1 MKFTYRLL
9 SFLLTGTS
17 FCNALP
23 AQENEPYRIPEEG
36 AFVLCGKA
44 ENVPA
49 TEKMF
54 RLAVCHPFDNKGAEV
69 PLGADGSFRQALPI
83 AGMQDIYLYLGDAV
97 TLFSYPGDTVT
108 LTFDYADLPGSI
120 RLSGTT
126 PERTR
131 ELELCLKLYR
141 TYREPFLDFGAI
153 RKELYKKGLP
163 VTDTCMLNAVARY
176 ATDYRKSIQ
185 AFTAAHGAVPH
196 EDYLVQQGYF
206 GALSNVASSPEAL
219 ARLYYPPYSL
229 RCYDGAKQEQK
240 PLYTCRAF
248 NPFLSSSAT
257 DFMMTYLASNLG
269 RTAAL
274 FEHAGPAETFASQTA
289 LAGCAIPQKALRDWY
304 LAVSFQRG
312 MNWFGWKPTE
322 AMKLAGQECLA
333 SLACAPAKA
342 CMEQVLEQHFSR
354 LAPGSPAP
362 AFTLPDEQGH
372 PVSLDDLKGKIVYL
386 DFWSDGCGPCIS
398 EFRQQEAF
406 HRKYAAY
413 EDKIAYVYICL
424 GSSEKRWKELIGKYN
439 LNGINLH
446 TTSWEDPRINAYS
459 NNAVPLYVLIDP
471 EGRLIEYN
479 TLRPSDL
486 AQDAPNLLDKALNRR

>member
-1 MKFTYRLL
+1 MKFTYRILT
-9 SFLLTGTS
+9 FLLTGTS
-17 FCNALP
+17 LCYSLP
-23 AQENEPYRIPEEG
+23 AQEAEPYRIPEEG

-49 TEKMF
+49 NEKMF
-54 RLAVCHPFDNKGAEV
+54 RLAVCHPFDNKGIEV
-69 PLGADGSFRQALPI
+69 PLSADGSFRQEVPV

-97 TLFSYPGDTVT
+97 TLFTYPGDTVT
-108 LTFDYADLPGSI
+108 LTFDYNDLPGSV
-120 RLSGTT
+120 RLTGST
-126 PERTR
+126 PGRTR
-131 ELELCLKLYR
+131 ELELCMELYR
-141 TYREPFLDFGAI
+141 SFRKLFLNFGNL

-176 ATDYRKSIQ
+176 ATNYRNAVR
-185 AFTAAHGAVPH
+185 AFTAAHGAVAH
-196 EDYLVQQGYF
+196 EDYLIQQGYF

-219 ARLYYPPYSL
+219 AKLYYPPYAL
-229 RCYDGAKQEQK
+229 RCYDGENQEQK
-240 PLYTCRAF
+240 PIYTSRTF

-274 FEHAGPAETFASQTA
+274 FEHDSPAETFASQTA
-289 LAGCAIPQKALRDWY
+289 LAGCAIPQNALRDWY

-322 AMKLAGQECLA
+322 AMKRAAKACLA
-333 SLACAPAKA
+333 SLTCAPAKA

-354 LAPGSPAP
+354 LASGSPAP
-362 AFTLPDEQGH
+362 AFTLPDERGR
-372 PVSLDDLKGKIVYL
+372 PVSLADLKGKIVYL

-413 EDKIAYVYICL
+413 KDKIAYVYICL
-424 GSSEKRWKELIGKYN
+424 GSTDKRWKELLGKYN

-446 TTSWEDPRINAYS
+446 ATSWEDARINAYS
-459 NNAVPLYVLIDP
+459 NNAVPLYVLIDA

-486 AQDAPNLLDKALNRR
+486 AQDTPNLLDRALNKR